1 MGILGKIFGAPDVIK
16 EGMGL
21 LDKAFYTEQE
31 KSEDAKAFELA
42 ARKQAAEQ
50 TIKYMEATSGQNLA
64 RRYLAFAIVAV
75 YLGVLVLGFA
85 MDFAA
90 SFVSDDTVRASLQA
104 AADSGHGILGELKV
118 QFGLIMAFYFSSPLI
133 KTVMDGRKGGKE

>member
-64 RRYLAFAIVAV
+64 RRYLAFAIVGV
-75 YLGVLVLGFA
+75 YLGVLVLGFL

-90 SFVSDDTVRASLQA
+90 SFVQDATVRGALQQ

-118 QFGLIMAFYFSSPLI
+118 QFGLIMSFYFGSPLV
-133 KTVMDGRKGGKE
+133 KTIIDGRKGGKE